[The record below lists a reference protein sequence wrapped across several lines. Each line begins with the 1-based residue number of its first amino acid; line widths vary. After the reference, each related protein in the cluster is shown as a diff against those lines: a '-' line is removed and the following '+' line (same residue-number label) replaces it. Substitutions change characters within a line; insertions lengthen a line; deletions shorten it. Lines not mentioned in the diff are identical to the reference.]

1 MKHTKNETQTKTLTR
16 LIGALD
22 KQHPVTITYTK
33 ADSSVTIRT
42 IEIHDFK
49 VSAAGDILIAAMDR
63 ETGERRDF
71 RLDRIQTYTIHRTS
85 YTVSRWTHA
94 ASIPVK
100 RHTTPGLA
108 ALNVVYPINAPIAE
122 RIALLA
128 DHLAA

>member
-1 MKHTKNETQTKTLTR
+1 MKHTANETQTKTLTR
-16 LIGALD
+16 LISALD

-33 ADSSVTIRT
+33 ADNTTTIRT

-85 YTVSRWTHA
+85 YTVTREPRAEDTPA
-94 ASIPVK
+94 KRTPQGIATVTVLYPVD
-100 RHTTPGLA
+100 
-108 ALNVVYPINAPIAE
+108 APIAR
-122 RIALLA
+122 RIAILA
-128 DHLAA
+128 NQLAA